1 MTNVV
6 RLKRQRRVALLERRL
21 KLRASSAVEFTKH
34 SRDPLGGDLTIL

>member
-21 KLRASSAVEFTKH
+21 KLQASSIVEFTKH
-34 SRDPLGGDLTIL
+34 ARVPLGGGLTIL